1 MENTMN
7 EATTENYICGNV
19 RDMDVKDIWN
29 ILTKSGTTNSIN
41 SAGAYASYSRNNE
54 VIEFKTDLLNYV
66 IETSKTFCKD
76 IAEKAMKYNLSEKQ
90 AWCVAFELKKIVK

>member
-1 MENTMN
+1 MTT
-7 EATTENYICGNV
+7 ATTTENYICGNV

-29 ILTKSGTTNSIN
+29 VLTKSGIGGNID